1 MTSMALPFPPTDVVV
16 MSVGELTRS
25 IKSLL
30 EEAHPQVWVEGEVS
44 NLARPASGH
53 LYLTLKDEEAP
64 LKTVIYRGVALRMKF
79 DLRDGM
85 RVIVKGKLTVY
96 PPRGEY
102 QLQVEQV
109 QPKGIGPLELAF
121 RQLKEKLFARG
132 YFDPARK
139 KPLPRIPDR
148 VCLITSGTG
157 SAVRDMLQILQRR
170 WPAVEVWVCPV
181 RVQGEGAAEDI
192 AGAIMLLNRIGSPD
206 APPSR
211 RIDVLMI
218 GRGGGSLED
227 LWPFNEEIVANAIHA
242 SRIPVVTGVG
252 HEDDLT
258 IADLV
263 ADVRALTPSEA
274 AERVVPDRLEVLAA
288 LEQRANRMRGLLLKR
303 LELART
309 KLDDLANRRVFRVP
323 AERVQELGRLV
334 DELNQRLERAAKQRL
349 ETARQRLEAL
359 IGKMSSLSPLNVL
372 ARGYSL
378 SGRVGERNLLRA
390 AGEVRPG
397 ERIWVRLHQGQ
408 LVCMVEQVE
417 SATQEAGPQRIA
429 ETPSGTVSE
438 ATKGV
443 DSP

>member
-1 MTSMALPFPPTDVVV
+1 
-16 MSVGELTRS
+16 
-25 IKSLL
+25 
-30 EEAHPQVWVEGEVS
+30 
-44 NLARPASGH
+44 
-53 LYLTLKDEEAP
+53 
-64 LKTVIYRGVALRMKF
+64 
-79 DLRDGM
+79 
-85 RVIVKGKLTVY
+85 
-96 PPRGEY
+96 
-102 QLQVEQV
+102 
-109 QPKGIGPLELAF
+109 
-121 RQLKEKLFARG
+121 
-132 YFDPARK
+132 
-139 KPLPRIPDR
+139 
-148 VCLITSGTG
+148 
-157 SAVRDMLQILQRR
+157 
-170 WPAVEVWVCPV
+170 
-181 RVQGEGAAEDI
+181 
-192 AGAIMLLNRIGSPD
+192 
-206 APPSR
+206 
-211 RIDVLMI
+211 
-218 GRGGGSLED
+218 
-227 LWPFNEEIVANAIHA
+227 
-242 SRIPVVTGVG
+242 
-252 HEDDLT
+252 
-258 IADLV
+258 
-263 ADVRALTPSEA
+263 
-274 AERVVPDRLEVLAA
+274 
-288 LEQRANRMRGLLLKR
+288 LKR